1 MQDIKL
7 IRTNPDLVKLD
18 LKKRKDEPKLKLLQE
33 TIKLDGEWLALKS
46 EIDTLRSRRNK
57 LSLEISE
64 AKKKGH
70 DVKKVLEE
78 AAKVPAQ
85 IAHKEER
92 MKEIEGVLHKN
103 LSSLPNILHES
114 VPYGVDDT
122 QNQMVRLVG
131 KKPVFNFALKSHVDL
146 LTELEIADLERAA
159 KISGARFWFLQN
171 EGALLDLALQR
182 YAVDFML
189 KKGYKLVIPPYMIR
203 REPYEGVAPLGD
215 FEEVLYK
222 VEGEDLYPIAT
233 SEHPLTA
240 MYMNEVLDEKQLP
253 IKMIGLSPCFRKEAG
268 SSSKDTKGI
277 FRGHQFTK
285 VEQVIISKP
294 EDSWKLH
301 EELIANATEFFASL
315 GLHFR
320 QVNICTGDIGIV
332 AAKKYDLEV
341 WMSVQEQFREVVSC
355 SNVTDYQA
363 RGLNIKYKTA
373 EGNKLV
379 HTLNSTVVATSRAMV
394 AILENFQTSKGTIK
408 IPDVLVPYM
417 NGIKEIKKK

>member
-7 IRTNPDLVKLD
+7 IRTQPDLVKQD
-18 LKKRKDEPKLKLLQE
+18 LKKRKDEPKLALLNE
-33 TIKLDGEWLALKS
+33 TIKLDEEWLSLKK
-46 EIDTLRSRRNK
+46 EIDTLRSSRNK
-57 LSLEISE
+57 LSLQISE
-64 AKKKGH
+64 AKKKGQ
-70 DVKKVLEE
+70 DAKKLLEE
-78 AAKVPAQ
+78 AAQVPKL
-85 IAHKEER
+85 ITEKEAR
-92 MKEIEGVLHKN
+92 MSFLETTLHKN

-122 QNQMVRLVG
+122 QNQVVKLFG
-131 KKPVFNFALKSHVDL
+131 KKPTFTFPLQSHVDL
-146 LTELEIADLERAA
+146 LTELDIADLERAA
-159 KISGARFWFLQN
+159 KISGARFWFLKN

-189 KKGYKLVIPPYMIR
+189 KKGYQFLIPPYMIR

-222 VEGEDLYPIAT
+222 VQEEDLHPIAT

-285 VEQVIISKP
+285 VEQVIICKP

-301 EELIANATEFFASL
+301 EELIKNAEEFFTSL
-315 GLHFR
+315 GLHFHK
-320 QVNICTGDIGIV
+320 VNICTGDIGIV

-341 WMSVQEQFREVVSC
+341 WMPVQEQFREVVSC
-355 SNVTDYQA
+355 SNCTDYQS
-363 RGLNIKYKTA
+363 RGLNMKYKTA
-373 EGNKLV
+373 DGNKLV

-394 AILENFQTSKGTIK
+394 AILENCQTKNGTIK
-408 IPDVLVPYM
+408 IPDILVPYM
-417 NGIKEIKKK
+417 NGIKEIKRK

>member
-7 IRTNPDLVKLD
+7 IRTNPDLVKQD

-33 TIKLDGEWLALKS
+33 TIKLDGEWLVLKG

-122 QNQMVRLVG
+122 QNQTVRLVG

-417 NGIKEIKKK
+417 NGIKEIKKR